1 MGVGNGWEVVFS
13 SVFGWEVVGSDV
25 KWWVVMG
32 SCE

>member
-32 SCE
+32 SYR